1 MKSFSEIV
9 KLILSF
15 FLNKRS
21 AKYLHWDPKWFGE
34 KEHSRE
40 LPAKVAKFQKVYGVK
55 ETGIVDEGTVRR
67 RATEKEALKQVLKD
81 VTESKDKQEG
91 FIICDGKK
99 KNIEWGKVVLFDE
112 DDGLRLS
119 SKNFKKF
126 NGVRKPTMFVVH
138 WDVCLSSRSCFNI
151 LQNRGLSVHFLIDN
165 DGTIFQIMDCN
176 DIGWHA
182 GNRKVNNTSLGVE
195 ISNAYYPKYQALY
208 KKRGFGER
216 PMMEGVKVHGKEL
229 EPFTGFYPVQL
240 EALKALTKA
249 LNEAYDIPLVTPMEN
264 EQPVETIYSDA
275 KNAKFKGVV
284 NHYHLT
290 ERKIDC
296 AGLKLEEVLK

>member
-21 AKYLHWDPKWFGE
+21 AKYLHWEPKWFGE

-99 KNIEWGKVVLFDE
+99 KNIEWNKVVLFDE

-176 DIGWHA
+176 DIGWRPESAVDITEHSQQEGKSKTDGDGGDIEEA
-182 GNRKVNNTSLGVE
+182 AISK
-195 ISNAYYPKYQALY
+195 SNADYGDDTTLVELCPVHLKDVCHTCASVQALC
-208 KKRGFGER
+208 
-216 PMMEGVKVHGKEL
+216 H
-229 EPFTGFYPVQL
+229 
-240 EALKALTKA
+240 
-249 LNEAYDIPLVTPMEN
+249 LNNILVMFM
-264 EQPVETIYSDA
+264 Q
-275 KNAKFKGVV
+275 
-284 NHYHLT
+284 
-290 ERKIDC
+290 
-296 AGLKLEEVLK
+296 